1 MKLAEALLERADLQK
16 RLVQLKE
23 RLLRSTVVQEG
34 EQPAEDPDSLL
45 VEMENIIKSLKI
57 LVTRINHTNSTTTL
71 VNYGTISDAITHREL
86 LMKKRS
92 ILESFIEKAS
102 IMDMRYSH
110 SEIKTIPTVNVK
122 ELQDQVDDISKQY
135 RLVDTLLQQTNWLTD
150 LK

>member
-16 RLVQLKE
+16 RLAQLKE

-34 EQPAEDPDSLL
+34 EQPAEDPNTLL
-45 VEMENIIKSLKI
+45 LEMDNIIKALKI
-57 LVTRINHTNSTTTL
+57 LVMRINYTNSTTTL

-92 ILESFIEKAS
+92 ILEAVIEKAS

-122 ELQDQVDDISKQY
+122 KLQDQVDDISKQY